1 MEGYKKG
8 FLVKNHKKGSISP
21 SVFIVELKYS
31 HGVYKRLVSFFIRL
45 TMQFGT
51 IRIGELIA
59 LLSKRI

>member
-1 MEGYKKG
+1 M
-8 FLVKNHKKGSISP
+8 KNHRKGSISP

-31 HGVYKRLVSFFIRL
+31 HGVYKRLVSFFIQL

-59 LLSKRI
+59 